1 LWQNPRPSSTRYCRP
16 IKIQFIHE
24 TVDKILQEMM
34 CIENQI
40 EKLQPSIVHFNDY
53 RDDEIMV
60 KHVMMFTM
68 IDGKVCNS
76 VHLKTLIKLK
86 K

>member
-1 LWQNPRPSSTRYCRP
+1 
-16 IKIQFIHE
+16 
-24 TVDKILQEMM
+24 
-34 CIENQI
+34 
-40 EKLQPSIVHFNDY
+40 
-53 RDDEIMV
+53 MV

-86 K
+86 KWWK